1 MQQHL
6 FLKSLL
12 ALFLLSSGPLLAA
25 PSSLDNQYRHEA
37 GRLLGAALV
46 DKEAWDKLSFLT
58 THIGHRL
65 SGSPQLEQA
74 VKWTQQQMLADGL
87 ENVRLQPVKVPHWVR
102 GQESAEILTPQ
113 KKPLNMLGLGNS
125 IGTPPQGIIA
135 PVIVVGSFDE
145 LEALGTARIKGKIV
159 VYDMPWKGYSQT
171 GTYRRNGASRAAKL
185 GAVAVLVRSLT
196 GRSLNT
202 PHTGNQTYEDSI
214 PKIPAAAITTEDAG
228 FLRRLTAA
236 GKQVQVHLKMAA
248 KHLPDADS
256 FNVMGEVV
264 GREKPQEVV
273 VLGGHLD
280 SWDVG
285 EGAHDD
291 GSGVVAT
298 WQAVKLIKDLGLK
311 PRRTIRV
318 VAWTNEENGQ
328 RGGAVYHDESVVK
341 EKHVAAI
348 EMDDGAEKPIGFSFG
363 LTDNNTANPKYVAA
377 QAKLTE
383 ITRLLE
389 AIETHTLVPGGGGA
403 DIDGFFKD
411 GVPVF
416 ALLTIKQHYFDW
428 HHTASDTLDKVNPQ
442 DLRRCTAAL
451 AVLAYILA
459 DMPEPLAVE

>member
-1 MQQHL
+1 MKRQV
-6 FLKSLL
+6 FLTGLL
-12 ALFLLSSGPLLAA
+12 ALFLLGSGPISR
-25 PSSLDNQYRHEA
+25 PTSLDNQYRAVA

-46 DKEAWDKLSFLT
+46 DVEAWDKLSYLT

-87 ENVRLQPVKVPHWVR
+87 ANVRLQPVKVPHWVR
-102 GQESAEILTPQ
+102 GEESAEIVSPQ

-125 IGTPPQGIIA
+125 IGTPPGGITA

-145 LEALGTARIKGKIV
+145 LEALGEARIKGKMV

-171 GTYRRNGASRAAKL
+171 GAYRRTGASRAAKY

-196 GRSLNT
+196 GLSLNT
-202 PHTGNQTYEDSI
+202 PHTGNQTYEDNI

-228 FLRRLTAA
+228 FLRRLTAS
-236 GKQVQVHLKMAA
+236 GKQVHVHLKMAA

-256 FNVMGEVV
+256 FNVMGEVI
-264 GREKPQEVV
+264 GREKPHEVV

-298 WQAVKLIKDLGLK
+298 WQAVKLINDLGLK

-328 RGGAVYHDESVVK
+328 RGGAAYHEGSLNK

-363 LTDNNTANPKYVAA
+363 LSDNNPVNPKYVAA
-377 QAKLTE
+377 QAKLAE
-383 ITRLLE
+383 IARLLE
-389 AIETHTLVPGGGGA
+389 AIDAQALVAGSGGA
-403 DIDGFFKD
+403 DIDGFFKA

-416 ALLTIKQHYFDW
+416 ALLTVKQHYFDW
-428 HHTASDTLDKVNPQ
+428 HHTAADTLDKVNPQ
-442 DLRRCTAAL
+442 ELRRCTAAL
-451 AVLAYILA
+451 AVWAYILA
-459 DMPEPLAVE
+459 DMPEPLVKE